1 MSTLTVV
8 RHGQAR
14 PFDSN
19 PDQLSALGEEQAREL
34 GQYWKRLGVTF
45 DDVWSGSL
53 QRQRQTAE
61 LAAAP
66 ISNQALRISDD
77 WNEYDANGILHNFAP
92 PYELEEGADRNR
104 KFQKIFEPAML
115 AWLAAAEH
123 PAVETWGA
131 FRDRVLRALGRLQ
144 QGAQGRNVVLFT
156 SGGPISV
163 LVQAAIGGHE
173 RSFLEINWRVKNC
186 SITEFTF
193 SRERVSLDSFNALP
207 HLERRELRTFR

>member
-19 PDQLSALGEEQAREL
+19 PDQLSALGEEQARTL
-34 GQYWKRLGVTF
+34 AAYWKRTGVTF
-45 DDVWSGSL
+45 DEVWSGSL

-61 LAAAP
+61 LAAGP
-66 ISNQALRISDD
+66 PQVSDD

-92 PYELEEGADRNR
+92 PYELEPGADRNR
-104 KFQKIFEPAML
+104 KFQKVFEPAML
-115 AWLAAAEH
+115 AWLAAESH
-123 PAVETWGA
+123 ESVETWGV
-131 FRDRVLRALGRLQ
+131 FRERVLRALRALQ
-144 QGAQGRNVVLFT
+144 EGPSGRNIALFT
-156 SGGPISV
+156 SGGPVSV
-163 LVQAAIGGHE
+163 LVQTAIGAPE

-193 SRERVSLDSFNALP
+193 SKERVSLDSFNSLP
-207 HLERRELRTFR
+207 HLDKAEMRTFR